1 MSEVTRYLM
10 QILVVSLYV
19 VYHLILILELIDVS
33 RLIIWFSGQ
42 LFLYFQDPVYINF
55 IFWNFLRRFTVL
67 KELKLGWLLHL
78 CWYNDNIC
86 ILHYWTRQYRAS
98 FIIICK
104 LYMGPKVGWG
114 ILHWNLHERI
124 ISGDRAVNAVGILL
138 LFPESKRF
146 SYHWAS
152 RPLTDIILR

>member
-10 QILVVSLYV
+10 QILVVSLSV

-42 LFLYFQDPVYINF
+42 FFLYFQDPVYINF
-55 IFWNFLRRFTVL
+55 IFWNFLRGSAVL

-86 ILHYWTRQYRAS
+86 ILHYWTRRHRAS
-98 FIIICK
+98 FIIFCK

-114 ILHWNLHERI
+114 ILHWNLHGRV
-124 ISGDRAVNAVGILL
+124 ISGDRAMNTVGILL

-146 SYHWAS
+146 FNHRAS
-152 RPLTDIILR
+152 RLLTENILR